1 MKHVTLI
8 LAAIVVCNIAYTQTS
23 EKSIQSKIDGGNYI
37 SSTKKKEHPNNEKI
51 LLWEND
57 FSSPTDWV
65 ISNNTGDLQDWEITN
80 VSSTAIGYNHGS
92 WIEDVLTVSNEN
104 GYALFDSDAV
114 GTNGGTQ
121 DASITL
127 DLLQPGVDLSGYND
141 VVLQFAQRGTMW
153 TTTENR
159 VEISNDGGLT
169 WTTFLVNVGR
179 PASATFEDMVYI
191 NISAAAGGQSNVHIR
206 FRYIGSWDY
215 AWLVDDIAIIEQPIN
230 DIQSTYTYIA
240 GTTNEGLEYGKTP
253 LDQLDIDYEVG
264 GTIVNFGVNDQT
276 NTVVTAD
283 FGSFSATYPMNT
295 VVSGDTVSYSSI
307 ETPTLTVGMYNGVY
321 NVNSTEEFAG
331 ANYTNN
337 TILRN
342 FEVTNDLYALDGIG
356 VHPVGNLNLSSIG
369 TESFSEPANTY
380 FATLYY
386 LKGTNNVIS
395 GLEIGLEGSSIA
407 GAEMQIMI
415 MDTATFFANSLLPVQ
430 DLNGNTAISG
440 FYVVSTSEISAG
452 KVGIGFDQPI
462 ILPAGAYFAVVY
474 PINSGS
480 TPVRILDD
488 LTVEQPSY
496 ASMINVPDPTP
507 TSYTNGNAFAIR
519 LKMGDQTA
527 INEIESNSKLNIYP
541 NPTNTNTTVSF
552 SLSNESN
559 VTINV
564 TDLAGKV
571 IYTNALGTVNGA
583 QNVTVNTENLT
594 SGVYMV
600 NVSINGTVST
610 EKLIVK
616 K

>member
-1 MKHVTLI
+1 MKNIYII
-8 LAAIVVCNIAYTQTS
+8 LAVVVVCNNANAQKI
-23 EKSIQSKIDGGNYI
+23 EKSLKSKIDGGNYI
-37 SSTKKKEHPNNEKI
+37 SSTKKKEHPINEKI

-57 FSSPTDWV
+57 FSSPSDWM

-92 WIEDVLTVSNEN
+92 WVEDVLTVSDEN

-114 GTNGGTQ
+114 GATGGAQ

-127 DLLQPGVDLSGYND
+127 DVLQPGVDLSGYND

-153 TTTENR
+153 GANENR
-159 VEISNDGGLT
+159 VEISNDGGLS
-169 WTTFLVNVGR
+169 WTTFFVNVGR
-179 PASATFEDMVYI
+179 PESATFEDMAYV

-215 AWLVDDIAIIEQPIN
+215 AWMVDDIAIIEQPIN
-230 DIQSTYTYIA
+230 DLQSTYAYIT
-240 GTTNEGLEYGKTP
+240 GTANEGLEYGKTP
-253 LDQLDIDYEVG
+253 FDQLDIDYEVG

-276 NTVVTAD
+276 NTVVTAE
-283 FGSFSATYPMNT
+283 FGTFSSTYPMNT

-307 ETPTLTVGMYNGVY
+307 ETPVLTVGMYNGTY
-321 NVNSTEEFAG
+321 NAVSTEETSG
-331 ANYTNN
+331 PDYLNN
-337 TILRN
+337 TKYRN
-342 FEVTNDLYALDGIG
+342 FEITNNLYALDGIG
-356 VHPVGNLNLSSIG
+356 VHPAANLNLSSMG

-395 GLEIGLEGSSIA
+395 GLEIGLEGSSVE
-407 GAEMQIMI
+407 GAEIQIMI
-415 MDTATFFANSLLPVQ
+415 MDTATFMANSLLPVQ

-440 FYVVSTSEISAG
+440 FYVLSASEISAG
-452 KVGIGFDQPI
+452 KVGIGFNQPI
-462 ILPAGAYFAVVY
+462 VLPAGAYFAVAY

-496 ASMINVPDPTP
+496 ASMINIPDPTP

-552 SLSNESN
+552 SLTNKSN

-571 IYTNALGTVNGA
+571 VYTNALGTVNGA

>member
-1 MKHVTLI
+1 MKHIYII
-8 LAAIVVCNIAYTQTS
+8 LALVVVCNNANAQKI
-23 EKSIQSKIDGGNYI
+23 EKSLKSKIDGGNYI
-37 SSTKKKEHPNNEKI
+37 SSTKKKEHTNNEKI
-51 LLWEND
+51 LLWNND
-57 FSSPTDWV
+57 FSAATDWV

-92 WIEDVLTVSNEN
+92 WVEDVLTVSNEN

-114 GTNGGTQ
+114 GATGGAQ

-127 DLLQPGVDLSGYND
+127 DVLQPGVDLSGYND

-153 TTTENR
+153 STTENR

-169 WTTFLVNVGR
+169 WTTFFVNV
-179 PASATFEDMVYI
+179 
-191 NISAAAGGQSNVHIR
+191 SAAAGGQSNVHIR

-215 AWLVDDIAIIEQPIN
+215 AWMVDDIAIIEQPIN
-230 DIQSTYTYIA
+230 DLQSIYAYIT

-253 LDQLDIDYEVG
+253 FDQLDIDYEVG

-276 NTVVTAD
+276 NTVVTAE
-283 FGSFSATYPMNT
+283 FGTFSSTYPMNT
-295 VVSGDTVSYSSI
+295 VVSGDTVSYSSV
-307 ETPTLTVGMYNGVY
+307 ETPTLTVGMYNGTY
-321 NVNSTEEFAG
+321 NVVSTEETSG
-331 ANYTNN
+331 PDYLNN
-337 TILRN
+337 TKYRN
-342 FEVTNDLYALDGIG
+342 FEITNNLYALDGIG
-356 VHPVGNLNLSSIG
+356 VHPAANLNLSSMG

-395 GLEIGLEGSSIA
+395 GLEIGLEASSVA

-415 MDTATFFANSLLPVQ
+415 MDTATFMANSLLPVQ

-440 FYVVSTSEISAG
+440 FYVLSASEISAG
-452 KVGIGFDQPI
+452 KVGIGFNQPI
-462 ILPAGAYFAVVY
+462 VLPAGAYFAVAY

-496 ASMINVPDPTP
+496 ASMINIPDPTP

-519 LKMGDQTA
+519 LKMGDQTS
-527 INEIESNSKLNIYP
+527 INEIGNDTPFTMYP

-559 VTINV
+559 VSINL
-564 TDLAGKV
+564 TDLAGKIV
-571 IYTNALGTVNGA
+571 YTNALGTVNGA

-610 EKLIVK
+610 EKMIVK

>member
-1 MKHVTLI
+1 ME
-8 LAAIVVCNIAYTQTS
+8 C
-23 EKSIQSKIDGGNYI
+23 
-37 SSTKKKEHPNNEKI
+37 
-51 LLWEND
+51 
-57 FSSPTDWV
+57 
-65 ISNNTGDLQDWEITN
+65 
-80 VSSTAIGYNHGS
+80 
-92 WIEDVLTVSNEN
+92 
-104 GYALFDSDAV
+104 
-114 GTNGGTQ
+114 
-121 DASITL
+121 
-127 DLLQPGVDLSGYND
+127 
-141 VVLQFAQRGTMW
+141 
-153 TTTENR
+153 
-159 VEISNDGGLT
+159 
-169 WTTFLVNVGR
+169 
-179 PASATFEDMVYI
+179 
-191 NISAAAGGQSNVHIR
+191 
-206 FRYIGSWDY
+206 
-215 AWLVDDIAIIEQPIN
+215 
-230 DIQSTYTYIA
+230 
-240 GTTNEGLEYGKTP
+240 
-253 LDQLDIDYEVG
+253 
-264 GTIVNFGVNDQT
+264 
-276 NTVVTAD
+276 
-283 FGSFSATYPMNT
+283 
-295 VVSGDTVSYSSI
+295 
-307 ETPTLTVGMYNGVY
+307 
-321 NVNSTEEFAG
+321 G

-415 MDTATFFANSLLPVQ
+415 MDTATFFANSLVPVQ
-430 DLNGNTAISG
+430 DLNSNTAISG
-440 FYVVSTSEISAG
+440 FYVLSASEISAG

-462 ILPAGAYFAVVY
+462 VLPAGAYFAVAY

-564 TDLAGKV
+564 TDLAGKIV
-571 IYTNALGTVNGA
+571 YTNTLGTVNGA

>member
-8 LAAIVVCNIAYTQTS
+8 LAAIVVCNIAHTQTS

-51 LLWEND
+51 LLWVND

-114 GTNGGTQ
+114 GTSGGTQ

-169 WTTFLVNVGR
+169 WTTFMVNVGR

-253 LDQLDIDYEVG
+253 LDQLDSDYEVG

-295 VVSGDTVSYSSI
+295 VLSGDTVSYSSI

-415 MDTATFFANSLLPVQ
+415 MDTATFFANSLVPVQ
-430 DLNGNTAISG
+430 DLNSNTAISG
-440 FYVVSTSEISAG
+440 FYVLSASEISAG

-462 ILPAGAYFAVVY
+462 VLPAGAYFAVAY

-564 TDLAGKV
+564 TDLAGKIV
-571 IYTNALGTVNGA
+571 YTNTLGTVNGA

>member
-8 LAAIVVCNIAYTQTS
+8 LLAIVVCNIAHTQTS

-51 LLWEND
+51 LLWDND
-57 FSSPTDWV
+57 FSTPTDWV

-114 GTNGGTQ
+114 GTSGGTQ
-121 DASITL
+121 DACITL

-169 WTTFLVNVGR
+169 WTTFMVNVGR

-253 LDQLDIDYEVG
+253 LDQLDSDYEVG

-295 VVSGDTVSYSSI
+295 VLSGDTVSYSSI

-342 FEVTNDLYALDGIG
+342 FEVTK
-356 VHPVGNLNLSSIG
+356 
-369 TESFSEPANTY
+369 TY
-380 FATLYY
+380 
-386 LKGTNNVIS
+386 
-395 GLEIGLEGSSIA
+395 
-407 GAEMQIMI
+407 M
-415 MDTATFFANSLLPVQ
+415 
-430 DLNGNTAISG
+430 
-440 FYVVSTSEISAG
+440 
-452 KVGIGFDQPI
+452 
-462 ILPAGAYFAVVY
+462 
-474 PINSGS
+474 
-480 TPVRILDD
+480 R
-488 LTVEQPSY
+488 
-496 ASMINVPDPTP
+496 
-507 TSYTNGNAFAIR
+507 
-519 LKMGDQTA
+519 
-527 INEIESNSKLNIYP
+527 
-541 NPTNTNTTVSF
+541 
-552 SLSNESN
+552 
-559 VTINV
+559 
-564 TDLAGKV
+564 
-571 IYTNALGTVNGA
+571 
-583 QNVTVNTENLT
+583 
-594 SGVYMV
+594 
-600 NVSINGTVST
+600 
-610 EKLIVK
+610 
-616 K
+616 